1 MKKRLLALLMVF
13 SMVIGLCPVSF
24 AVEEES
30 TKLPSEIS
38 RISTGTQTEAAEKE
52 ADKNVDEDIEEEV
65 QALIPVQME
74 EIKIGTVEEL
84 LEFAENCKLDTW
96 SVNKKVVLTD
106 DISLLGKEF
115 LGIPTFGGV
124 FDGQGHTISGMN
136 MSAGISHLGLF
147 VNIQKSGTIL
157 NLTASGTI
165 IPAGTQINVGG
176 IAGDNYGIIKNCN
189 FKGVISASDYVGG
202 IAGYNHISGM
212 IENCNCQ
219 GYLKGVHFAGGIAG
233 SNEGNIY
240 RCTNESQVNTTNTDT
255 QITVDA
261 MTSLTKVINLIKNI
275 NNTTE
280 DANSD
285 ITASDI
291 GGIAGISIGI
301 ITRCINKGN
310 VGYEHVGYNIGG
322 IAGRQSGY
330 IVNCT
335 NNGKILGRKDV
346 AGIVGQ
352 AEPYITVDLS
362 SDVAYQLSE
371 AIGKL
376 HDLVSITLQD
386 AKGQSDTISARLS
399 IIQQFTAGAID
410 DVGFLADGTID
421 FANGVSESVT
431 EAFSRAEYALDEASK
446 KNGALDQLT
455 YASDNANEAA
465 EDFRAALED
474 LDLEN
479 YLTDEEKEEYQDAKD
494 TLESA
499 SQQYAELYDRSY
511 TAYYNY
517 QVLDM
522 DYISPKDLEMRDKD
536 GNKLEYSDPG
546 TKANLTE
553 DLIGN
558 EDTYG
563 LRQEGTWVHTEDGA
577 TFPVTDENDPRYEDD
592 KKLYNKSLKNAQSHA
607 DDFAVENYQGKD
619 SNTYWEDIAYASE
632 TIGVITLGHLD
643 EMTDDARA
651 DAISSLESLDAATE
665 NLSTAGR
672 QTRAIA
678 RNLADRDAIEFPQMS
693 AEYKAHTSSLV
704 GNLAGMND
712 NFGLLN
718 TEVSGATGKLVDDL
732 SAISDQFNVIMLLY
746 TDAIDG
752 VLEKDYTTLFNDIS
766 LDEAYTCTDA
776 TIDGCS
782 NFGRIEGDIDVSGI
796 AGTMA
801 IEYEYD
807 KESALTGI
815 KDSGMN
821 TSFMTKCVLRSN
833 QNYGEAIGEKNYVGG
848 ICGLQEMGT
857 IAGCSNYANLKS
869 SSGERVGGVA
879 GTSYSNIMKSFSR
892 GILSAP
898 NYVGG
903 IAGDGTHIK
912 DCFSLVK
919 IEDAESWYGAIA
931 GHVAEKGEVRDN
943 FFVSDE
949 LAGIDRISYAKKAE
963 PVSYADAIAAEMPG
977 DFKKLTVTF
986 KVEDDDLPGGEETVA
1001 KIKKD
1006 YGDNIDEADY
1016 PGLKNKDGYY
1026 ASWDVTSLEDITT
1039 DQTVTATY
1047 KRYRTTLAE
1056 DNASENVIQS
1066 ELLVDGMFKEDDAL
1080 VVERTINYTGDSA
1093 DLKNYETLKVT
1104 VPDDGKKVHTIRFR
1118 PINDFATVYDTLG
1131 NYLGG
1136 NMSLYRVEG
1145 NRRILLEPSG
1155 TMGKYNTYEI
1165 EGNDFTLSLDVEG
1178 VQHTA
1183 NRLLTILFAVLALI
1197 LVLIIVLII
1206 YIRKNGRHV
1215 PRLFRRVVKN
1225 VSTKIES
1232 KEQIFYDESKAID
1245 QKEEE
1250 KDPDED
1256 AGDASDE
1263 NSDSFENEVVDEN
1276 GVIDLDASDVDD
1288 KE

>member
-1 MKKRLLALLMVF
+1 MKKRLSALLMAF
-13 SMVIGLCPVSF
+13 LLIMTYCPVSF
-24 AVEEES
+24 AAEEEAVQV
-30 TKLPSEIS
+30 PSEIS
-38 RISTGTQTEAAEKE
+38 QISTGTQTEAAEKE

-65 QALIPVQME
+65 QAMIPVQRE
-74 EIKIGTVEEL
+74 EIKIGTVDEL
-84 LEFAENCKLDTW
+84 LAFAEKCRLDTW
-96 SVNKKVVLTD
+96 SVNKKVLLTD

-115 LGIPTFGGV
+115 HGIPTFGGV

-147 VNIQKSGTIL
+147 VNIQKTGTVL
-157 NLTASGTI
+157 NLTASGTL

-261 MTSLTKVINLIKNI
+261 MTSLTKVINLIKNL
-275 NNTTE
+275 NNTSE

-301 ITRCINKGN
+301 ITRCINKGD

-362 SDVAYQLSE
+362 TDIAYQLSE

-376 HDLVSITLQD
+376 HDLVSVTLQD

-399 IIQQFTAGAID
+399 VIQQFTAGAIN
-410 DVGFLADGTID
+410 DVGFLSEGTID

-465 EDFRAALED
+465 EDFRSALED
-474 LDLEN
+474 LDLDN

-494 TLESA
+494 TLEGA

-511 TAYYNY
+511 IAYYNY

-592 KKLYNKSLKNAQSHA
+592 KKLYDKALKNAQSDA
-607 DDFAVENYQGKD
+607 NDFAVENYQGRG
-619 SNTYWEDIAYASE
+619 SNTYWEDILYATEIIS
-632 TIGVITLGHLD
+632 VITLGHLD
-643 EMTDDARA
+643 QMTEDARD
-651 DAISSLESLDAATE
+651 DAISSLDNLEAATD

-672 QTRAIA
+672 QTRSIA

-718 TEVSGATGKLVDDL
+718 SEINGATGKLMDDL
-732 SAISDQFNVIMLLY
+732 AAISDQFNTIMLLY

-766 LDEAYTCTDA
+766 LEEANTCTDA

-782 NFGRIEGDIDVSGI
+782 NYGRVEGDIDVSGI

-857 IAGCSNYANLKS
+857 IVRCSNYANLKS
-869 SSGERVGGVA
+869 SSGERVGGIA
-879 GTSYSNIMKSFSR
+879 GTSYSNIMNSFSK

-912 DCFSLVK
+912 DCFTLVK
-919 IEDAESWYGAIA
+919 IDDAESWYGAIA

-949 LAGIDRISYAKKAE
+949 LAGIDRISYVKKAE
-963 PVSYADAIAAEMPG
+963 PITYKDAIASDLPG
-977 DFKKLTVTF
+977 DYKKLTITF
-986 KVEDDDLPGGEETVA
+986 KVEDDDLPGGEETIA

-1006 YGDNIDEADY
+1006 YGDNIEASDY

-1026 ASWDVTSLEDITT
+1026 ASWDVDSLEGITT

-1056 DNASENVIQS
+1056 ANASEDLIQS
-1066 ELLVDGMFKEDDAL
+1066 ELLVDGMFREEDEL
-1080 VVERTINYTGDSA
+1080 EVERTINYSGDSA
-1093 DLKNYETLKVT
+1093 DLRNYETLKVK

-1118 PINDFATVYDTLG
+1118 PLNDFAYVYDTLG

-1136 NMSLYRVEG
+1136 DMFLYRIEG
-1145 NRRILLEPSG
+1145 DQRILMTPTG
-1155 TMGKYNTYEI
+1155 TMGRYNIYEI

-1178 VQHTA
+1178 VKNTA
-1183 NRLLTILFAVLALI
+1183 NRFVTVIFVVLALI
-1197 LVLIIVLII
+1197 LILIIVLIV
-1206 YIRKNGRHV
+1206 YIRKRGKHV
-1215 PRLFRRVVKN
+1215 PRLLRKVVRN
-1225 VSTKIES
+1225 VSTKIEN

-1245 QKEEE
+1245 QKDEAGA
-1250 KDPDED
+1250 PDTDES
-1256 AGDASDE
+1256 DASDQD
-1263 NSDSFENEVVDEN
+1263 SDDPEKLVIDEN
-1276 GVIDLDASDVDD
+1276 GIIDLDASDLDD